1 MLPVRQGDHLH
12 ARSGQRLVGGK
23 HVPVVCGDYAAAGIG
38 PIDEHVVDIWGGG
51 VLVHSHTRGGVGLG
65 VEVAQQYPL
74 SQRGQGGGE
83 VDGGSGLAH
92 ASLLIDDSDDLG
104 HGAPPESKW
113 RTGVQQTSAE
123 LYYINRGNAFQLFFP
138 FFRPGSEKRRRTAQG
153 RPAARGEVQTE
164 GESRDRACLQA
175 IWLRQA
181 MGRKGEIGKENVSRE
196 TFLPNGLGNTDGEQ
210 DLSILILAV
219 TAGIHPGRPH

>member
-1 MLPVRQGDHLH
+1 MTALVERVVWVSLATSCLLYTSGKTQVGKTPQPNHMDFEGYTDKDGSQITQKRTFEAQHYNDIPIPTWFVGNTSESLIAYWKDVNDCLPTAD
-12 ARSGQRLVGGK
+12 
-23 HVPVVCGDYAAAGIG
+23 P
-38 PIDEHVVDIWGGG
+38 
-51 VLVHSHTRGGVGLG
+51 
-65 VEVAQQYPL
+65 
-74 SQRGQGGGE
+74 
-83 VDGGSGLAH
+83 
-92 ASLLIDDSDDLG
+92 DSDYGQVYWQDKANSDACLLY
-104 HGAPPESKW
+104 
-113 RTGVQQTSAE
+113 TS
-123 LYYINRGNAFQLFFP
+123 FP

-164 GESRDRACLQA
+164 GESRDRVCLQA

-219 TAGIHPGRPH
+219 TAGIHPCRPH